1 MANWNNP
8 QLTSTYTNFVTEV
21 KDRDTDVAKQFNN
34 PSNNNLLGSNHAT
47 GTIRWDGA
55 NNKWLEY
62 NGTSWVD
69 LTSRFSID
77 TTTVMNCA
85 PNDAS
90 GANNLSRNNGTLQNN
105 LNADKLDG
113 QEGSYYRNATNIN
126 TGTISDARLP
136 NSISSNIT
144 GNAAS
149 ATNSTTFTCTANNA
163 TNETVYPVFVDGT
176 TGSQGAETDSGFTY
190 NPSSGNLTVTTLTGN
205 VTGNLTGNVTG
216 SVTGNASTATTATTA
231 TTLATGRTIGMTGDV
246 VWTSASFDGSGNV
259 TGSSSIQASTVG
271 NTELD
276 NNAKIQISGLG
287 VGTAASATT
296 GEIRATNNITAYY
309 SDDRLKIKTGN
320 ITNALDKTISL
331 NGFKYVE
338 NNLANSFGYNSGD
351 SFVGV
356 SAQEVQKVLPEAVKL
371 APFDS
376 DENNKSKSGENY
388 LTVQYEKLVP
398 LLVESIKELKDLID
412 IQSNRIQEL
421 EAKLGV

>member
-105 LNADKLDG
+105 LNADKLDS
-113 QEGSYYRNATNIN
+113 QEGSYYRNASNIN

-136 NSISSNIT
+136 SSISSDIT

-176 TGSQGAETDSGFTY
+176 TGSQGAETDTGFTY
-190 NPSSGNLTVTTLTGN
+190 NPNSGLLSTGGLSSSGVVSITNNTSATSTTTGALK
-205 VTGNLTGNVTG
+205 VTGGISTQENLYIGGTLVESSARYLKANIKTLPKQLNNVLRLNPV
-216 SVTGNASTATTATTA
+216 SYSKKV
-231 TTLATGRTIGMTGDV
+231 
-246 VWTSASFDGSGNV
+246 SGNKE
-259 TGSSSIQASTVG
+259 I
-271 NTELD
+271 
-276 NNAKIQISGLG
+276 GLI
-287 VGTAASATT
+287 A
-296 GEIRATNNITAYY
+296 
-309 SDDRLKIKTGN
+309 D
-320 ITNALDKTISL
+320 
-331 NGFKYVE
+331 
-338 NNLANSFGYNSGD
+338 
-351 SFVGV
+351 
-356 SAQEVQKVLPEAVKL
+356 EVQKIYPDLVNDKVE
-371 APFDS
+371 
-376 DENNKSKSGENY
+376 GINY
-388 LTVQYEKLVP
+388 SRISTILIS
-398 LLVESIKELKDLID
+398 SIKELKDLID

>member
-77 TTTVMNCA
+77 TTTVMSCA
-85 PNDAS
+85 PNNAS

-136 NSISSNIT
+136 NSISSDIT

-149 ATNSTTFTCTANNA
+149 ATTFAGNATVGGTLDITNNTSATSTTTGALKVTGGISTQENLYIGGTLVESSARYLKANIKTLPKQLN
-163 TNETVYPVFVDGT
+163 NVLRLNPVSYSKKV
-176 TGSQGAETDSGFTY
+176 
-190 NPSSGNLTVTTLTGN
+190 SGNKE
-205 VTGNLTGNVTG
+205 
-216 SVTGNASTATTATTA
+216 
-231 TTLATGRTIGMTGDV
+231 IGLIAD
-246 VWTSASFDGSGNV
+246 
-259 TGSSSIQASTVG
+259 
-271 NTELD
+271 
-276 NNAKIQISGLG
+276 
-287 VGTAASATT
+287 
-296 GEIRATNNITAYY
+296 
-309 SDDRLKIKTGN
+309 
-320 ITNALDKTISL
+320 
-331 NGFKYVE
+331 
-338 NNLANSFGYNSGD
+338 
-351 SFVGV
+351 
-356 SAQEVQKVLPEAVKL
+356 EVQKIYPDLVNDKVE
-371 APFDS
+371 
-376 DENNKSKSGENY
+376 GINY
-388 LTVQYEKLVP
+388 SRISTILIS
-398 LLVESIKELKDLID
+398 SIKELKDLID